1 MSQEGYLSLIGMG
14 IAWVIL
20 KSAEKFFKGWN

>member
-1 MSQEGYLSLIGMG
+1 MSKEGYLSLIGMG

-20 KSAEKFFKGWN
+20 KFSEKFFKGWN